1 MLTEFIITRAGLW
14 QPYLPRNSGRIAPL
28 CLAVPENGIMYGT
41 KEMEGCLVA
50 IMRGAEPFLL
60 PGGDRGVLL
69 IHGFTGAPAEMRL
82 LGEHLH
88 GRGYT
93 VLGPRLAGHGSSP
106 AEMAGTRWPHWYGDV
121 EDGYHLLRGKLAAEH
136 PVERVVAINAPIY
149 LLDKRLPLLP
159 FFRLFRNFQR
169 QEKRRLT
176 VNERYNVSYD
186 YMPLVCVVSLLELVK
201 HVDRLLPLVT
211 RPAFLVQSRHDRTVR
226 PESALHIHSRLGSR
240 DKKISWLERS
250 GHVATIDV
258 EHERL
263 FRYIDSFLTA
273 IPTDD

>member
-1 MLTEFIITRAGLW
+1 MNVI
-14 QPYLPRNSGRIAPL
+14 
-28 CLAVPENGIMYGT
+28 
-41 KEMEGCLVA
+41 KEMEGCLLA

-88 GRGYT
+88 GKGYT

-121 EDGYHLLRGKLAAEH
+121 EDGYHLLRGLCREVAVVGLSMGGLLALKLAAEQ
-136 PVERVVAINAPIY
+136 PVARVAAINAPIY

-159 FFRLFRNFQR
+159 FFRLFRNYQR

-176 VNERYNVSYD
+176 INERYSVSYD
-186 YMPLVCVVSLLELVK
+186 YMPLACVVSLLELVG

-211 RPAFLVQSRHDRTVR
+211 LPALLVQARHDRTVR
-226 PESALHIHSRLGSR
+226 PESVLRIHSRLGSR
-240 DKKISWLERS
+240 DKNIIWLERS

-258 EHERL
+258 EHERV
-263 FRYIDSFLTA
+263 FRYIDSFLRA
-273 IPTDD
+273 RSIDD

>member
-1 MLTEFIITRAGLW
+1 M
-14 QPYLPRNSGRIAPL
+14 ND
-28 CLAVPENGIMYGT
+28 T
-41 KEMEGCLVA
+41 KEMEGCLLA

-69 IHGFTGAPAEMRL
+69 SHGFTGAPAEMRL
-82 LGEHLH
+82 LGERLH
-88 GRGYT
+88 GKGYT

-121 EDGYHLLRGKLAAEH
+121 EDGYHLLKGMCREVSVVGLSMGGLLALKLAAEH
-136 PVERVVAINAPIY
+136 PVTRVVAVNAPIF

-159 FFRLFRNFQR
+159 LFRLFRKYQR

-176 VNERYNVSYD
+176 LNEPYNVSYE
-186 YMPLVCVVSLLELVK
+186 YMPLPCLVSLLELIK
-201 HVDRLLPLVT
+201 HVDRLLPLIS
-211 RPAFLVQSRHDRTVR
+211 RPALLIQSRHDRTVR
-226 PESALHIHSRLGSR
+226 PESVIHIHRRLGSR
-240 DKKISWLERS
+240 DKKIIWLERS

-258 EHERL
+258 EHERV

-273 IPTDD
+273 RSIDD

>member
-1 MLTEFIITRAGLW
+1 
-14 QPYLPRNSGRIAPL
+14 
-28 CLAVPENGIMYGT
+28 
-41 KEMEGCLVA
+41 MEGCLLA

-60 PGGDRGVLL
+60 PGGERGVLL

-82 LGEHLH
+82 LGEYLH
-88 GRGYT
+88 GRGFT

-121 EDGYHLLRGKLAAEH
+121 EDGYHLLRGLCREVSVVGLSMGGLLALKLAAEH
-136 PVERVVAINAPIY
+136 SVDRLAVVNAPIY

-159 FFRLFRNFQR
+159 FYRLFRNFQR
-169 QEKRRLT
+169 QEKRRLA
-176 VNERYNVSYD
+176 VNERYSVSYD
-186 YMPLVCVVSLLELVK
+186 YMPLSCVVSLLELIGN
-201 HVDRLLPLVT
+201 VDGLLPSIF
-211 RPAFLVQSRHDRTVR
+211 RPALLIQSRHDRTVR
-226 PESALHIHSRLGSR
+226 PESVLHIHSRLGSR
-240 DKKISWLERS
+240 DKKIVWLERS

-273 IPTDD
+273 RSIDD